1 MWDLPVCKDG
11 FRCELAFELHGFLHN
26 CLLLRRSCKI
36 LIRVSFQAKL
46 HYLGQN
52 NIFVKACG
60 GKYESA
66 CYEMF
71 HRNIHKHGVDL

>member
-11 FRCELAFELHGFLHN
+11 FRFVLAVKPHGCLHN
-26 CLLLRRSCKI
+26 CLLVRRAYKV
-36 LIRVSFQAKL
+36 LARVSFQAKL

-52 NIFVKACG
+52 NIFVKACE

-66 CYEMF
+66 CYEMLC
-71 HRNIHKHGVDL
+71 RDIHKHGVDL